1 MAKNGFRLIDAEM
14 HVMEP
19 VDLWQRYIEPEFAAR
34 APRRLD
40 ERRWDIRTLV
50 EGEVMAQI
58 PGGDW
63 PALTDAEEKALGA
76 RYAEEIARHF
86 DPESQ
91 LRAMDKEGLDLA
103 VLFPSSAMYVTAF
116 TRMDARFGAAGCRA
130 ANDGLYDHIQAAG
143 AKRLSAGAAA
153 TPHRGASTG

>member
-1 MAKNGFRLIDAEM
+1 MLWLSDARPLSLGDAASVPEAPGFCYRRGEGGSVMAKNGFRLIDAEM

-19 VDLWQRYIEPEFAAR
+19 VDLWQRYIDPEFAAR

-63 PALTDAEEKALGA
+63 PALSDAEEKSLGD
-76 RYAEEIARHF
+76 R
-86 DPESQ
+86 
-91 LRAMDKEGLDLA
+91 
-103 VLFPSSAMYVTAF
+103 
-116 TRMDARFGAAGCRA
+116 
-130 ANDGLYDHIQAAG
+130 
-143 AKRLSAGAAA
+143 
-153 TPHRGASTG
+153 